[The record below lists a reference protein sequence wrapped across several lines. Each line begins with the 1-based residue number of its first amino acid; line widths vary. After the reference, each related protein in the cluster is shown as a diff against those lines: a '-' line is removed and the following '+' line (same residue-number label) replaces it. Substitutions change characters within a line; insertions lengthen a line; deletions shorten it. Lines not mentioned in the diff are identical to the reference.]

1 MKHRR
6 VGRYFV
12 FMIVLIMCLSMLF
25 SAIPVAFAKGEDS
38 ELLDGWTIGEGY
50 SVTSTWVHEGS
61 YALEHTGTA
70 SDAVSEA
77 MELEKDIT
85 YYVTAY
91 VRPETADSKIK
102 ISFAGQT
109 MESESSGKWEELSA
123 IVLGD
128 GSKQKI
134 TITAIGD
141 AQIDGISVRPFKEG
155 EDLLGATFDNS
166 NAPFMGEWLAEFEGH
181 DGVVKLTGTDVTT
194 ASVNVSVDPNS
205 FYLYSA
211 DFYLEENP
219 PWIYIDMNDAVNE
232 VQVRGTKIGEWHN
245 VTGIWSSGCLLYTS
259 PSPRDS

>member
-1 MKHRR
+1 
-6 VGRYFV
+6 
-12 FMIVLIMCLSMLF
+12 
-25 SAIPVAFAKGEDS
+25 
-38 ELLDGWTIGEGY
+38 
-50 SVTSTWVHEGS
+50 
-61 YALEHTGTA
+61 
-70 SDAVSEA
+70 
-77 MELEKDIT
+77 
-85 YYVTAY
+85 
-91 VRPETADSKIK
+91 
-102 ISFAGQT
+102 

-245 VTGIWSSGCLLYTS
+245 VTGIWSSGSNSSTPLRLVKENNGDN
-259 PSPRDS
+259 PSGGANVTGAAYVDNISFKKVTL